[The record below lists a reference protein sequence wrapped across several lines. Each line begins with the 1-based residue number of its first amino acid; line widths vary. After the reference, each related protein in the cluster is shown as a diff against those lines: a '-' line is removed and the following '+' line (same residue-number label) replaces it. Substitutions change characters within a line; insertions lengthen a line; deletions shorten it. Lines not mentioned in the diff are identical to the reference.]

1 MLYYF
6 CDLNNYTLPEIV
18 KTEDGSHTLFVPGM
32 NEHYH
37 SIHGA
42 VQESAYIFIECGYR
56 FCKDDT
62 ISIYE
67 VGFGTG
73 LNALLT
79 AVDACSG
86 RKAVNYTSAEK
97 YPISSSVAASLNHHE
112 YAGPEG
118 SKLYSAI
125 HSAEWGKMV
134 NICHNFNLMKIMTDL
149 TTDDISGM
157 YNLIYFDAFGPDKQP
172 EMWTRSIFE
181 KISAATAPGGILVTY
196 SAKGE
201 VKRMLQACGF
211 EVFLL
216 PGPPGKRQII
226 RAIKN

>member
-1 MLYYF
+1 MQ
-6 CDLNNYTLPEIV
+6 EIV
-18 KTEDGSHTLFVPGM
+18 KTEDGSHTLFVPEM

-42 VQESAYIFIECGYR
+42 VQESAYIFIECGFR
-56 FCKDDT
+56 FCKEET
-62 ISIYE
+62 INIYE

-79 AVDACSG
+79 AAEAISG
-86 RKAVNYTSAEK
+86 RKVVNYTSAEK
-97 YPISSSVAASLNHHE
+97 YPISAEVAASLNHME
-112 YAGPEG
+112 YAGIQGKE
-118 SKLYSAI
+118 LYDAI
-125 HSAEWGKMV
+125 HSASWNEPV
-134 NICHNFNLMKIMTDL
+134 NICRNFVLKKVTTDL
-149 TTDDISGM
+149 VSDPVSGK

-172 EMWTRSIFE
+172 EMWTRSIFD
-181 KISAATAPGGILVTY
+181 KISDVTTSGGILVTY

-201 VKRMLQACGF
+201 VRRILQACGF

-226 RAIKN
+226 RAIKI